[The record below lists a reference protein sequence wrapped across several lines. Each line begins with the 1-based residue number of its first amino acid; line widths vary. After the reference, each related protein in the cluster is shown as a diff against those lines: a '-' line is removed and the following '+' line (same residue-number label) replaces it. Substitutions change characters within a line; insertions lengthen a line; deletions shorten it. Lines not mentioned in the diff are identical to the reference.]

1 MNNNELAE
9 KIYYPEEIDTG
20 STEYTG
26 LAKLFFEEGYKKG
39 FKIGYEK
46 GYKIGVEIEKTSV
59 ALNLLKSGFSCETIS
74 TITEFPESK
83 VIKLRDR
90 FIRKGLLSA

>member
-1 MNNNELAE
+1 MKNNELTE
-9 KIYYPEEIDTG
+9 KVNFPEEIDTG

-26 LAKLFFEEGYKKG
+26 LAKLFFEEGYK
-39 FKIGYEK
+39 K

-74 TITEFPESK
+74 TITEFPQSK